1 MLRSQALTE
10 LRRHPRAQL
19 RLPARI
25 RWQGPLGMRLEVT
38 ETIDVSR
45 EGLLLR
51 CAEPCET
58 MIRVWV
64 TFPFDA
70 KVVGA
75 AQPEMPARI
84 VRTEEDFAGGFRAA
98 LQFYPPARS
107 VMRPASRERRK
118 FPRACFALPIFVRPT
133 GMPWPEES
141 MTDDISRGGVRFE
154 TAHIYA
160 VGDRALVK
168 VPWNEWAD
176 AGEISGRVVRVES
189 LADRPGPASFANPAV
204 GAGTMFTSVAL
215 EWAKP
220 EMIPGAAQ
228 RLPRA

>member
-1 MLRSQALTE
+1 MLRSQTLTE

-51 CAEPCET
+51 CAEPCEM

-75 AQPEMPARI
+75 AQP
-84 VRTEEDFAGGFRAA
+84 
-98 LQFYPPARS
+98 
-107 VMRPASRERRK
+107 
-118 FPRACFALPIFVRPT
+118 
-133 GMPWPEES
+133 
-141 MTDDISRGGVRFE
+141 
-154 TAHIYA
+154 
-160 VGDRALVK
+160 
-168 VPWNEWAD
+168 
-176 AGEISGRVVRVES
+176 
-189 LADRPGPASFANPAV
+189 
-204 GAGTMFTSVAL
+204 
-215 EWAKP
+215 
-220 EMIPGAAQ
+220 
-228 RLPRA
+228 